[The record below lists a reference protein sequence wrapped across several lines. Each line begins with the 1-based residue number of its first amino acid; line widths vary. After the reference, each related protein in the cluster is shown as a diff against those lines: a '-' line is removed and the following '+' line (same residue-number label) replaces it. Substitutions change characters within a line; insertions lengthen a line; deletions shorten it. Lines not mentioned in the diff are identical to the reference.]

1 MNTTLAIILT
11 IVVTNWTSIGNFT
24 DTRGRYFDVQEGQI
38 VTNTVADLPWNEA
51 KEKFHTNRF
60 VLKSIPG
67 PVIAERKVILITNM
81 VMNIWAT
88 NIPWITNLHP
98 FWNPPSTNRFYYNTN
113 SNVIDTDV
121 STKQTK
127 P

>member
-67 PVIAERKVILITNM
+67 PVIAERKVILITNAW
-81 VMNIWAT
+81 VT
-88 NIPWITNLHP
+88 N
-98 FWNPPSTNRFYYNTN
+98 FFPSTSNDAGAEFRRKWLEEYWRNYQSNRIIYNSQVESTN
-113 SNVIDTDV
+113 
-121 STKQTK
+121 KL
-127 P
+127 